1 MLSPRLCLKLEELLS
16 LGLLKNYTVQNP
28 ELIPLEICFLGQ
40 ESWKVGRG
48 QPKPAT
54 KCRTRSGG
62 HLGVRGKALGLL
74 DHLSLWTPEPANVDR
89 GS

>member
-40 ESWKVGRG
+40 E
-48 QPKPAT
+48 
-54 KCRTRSGG
+54 
-62 HLGVRGKALGLL
+62 
-74 DHLSLWTPEPANVDR
+74 N
-89 GS
+89 